1 MLVKYK
7 DVELLAVVPHNF
19 TDKEG
24 IEVEYN
30 EGYFETKDD
39 DGMSSVM
46 VFNTKQPIAS
56 KVREHGTL
64 AVEIDSSGR
73 NKPRLVSF
81 EVE

>member
-1 MLVKYK
+1 MQVKYK

-30 EGYFETKDD
+30 EGFFETKDD
-39 DGMSSVM
+39 DGISSVM
-46 VFNTKQPIAS
+46 QFNTKQPIAS
-56 KVREHGTL
+56 KVREHGILT
-64 AVEIDSSGR
+64 VEIDTQGK

>member
-1 MLVKYK
+1 MQVKYK
-7 DVELLAVVPHNF
+7 EVELLALVPHNF

-30 EGYFETKDD
+30 EGFFETKDD

-46 VFNTKQPIAS
+46 VFNTKLPLAS
-56 KVREHGTL
+56 KVRERGTL
-64 AVEIDSSGR
+64 AVEIDTAGR
-73 NKPRLVSF
+73 NKPRLISF